1 MTKRL
6 SPMPKN
12 LMFALDIGTRS
23 VVGVLS
29 KKMDKKYVVVD
40 YEIMQHPDRAMFDGQ
55 IHDIAKVTEVVKTVV
70 EAIEERNGFRLE
82 QAAIAAA
89 GRALKTERSVYE
101 LDIDVT
107 KEVDKS
113 VTDSI
118 EMQAIQLAQKK
129 LTEVQELQSSYYC
142 VGYSVINYFLDNS
155 MILNPIGH
163 RGQKLS
169 VDIIATFLPHI
180 VVDSLYSVVNK
191 AGLEVMNL
199 TLEPIASINVAIPQ
213 NLRLLNL
220 ALVDVGAGTS
230 DIAISKD
237 GSVISYGMVALAGDE
252 ITEKIAQ
259 TYLLDFN
266 KAEKLKIGLCKS
278 EVNSFT
284 DVLGMTHQLP
294 TDEIMSQIEDVIDHI
309 TKEVAENIIQ
319 LNKKSPSAVFC
330 IGGGAQIPGFTNSL
344 AGHLKLP
351 LERVVIKS
359 VENLEMISFET
370 EPLLGPEFI
379 TPMGIGV
386 TAFEERD
393 QDFIQVNVNET
404 AIRLFNSKPLQV
416 SDALILTGYNARSL
430 ISERG
435 ESYFITI
442 DGVLREI
449 KGEYGEPARIYINGV
464 QSHLDS
470 KINHKDQISIISAEK
485 GKPRRMT
492 LKEAVK
498 LDSYVSLNGEIIKT
512 IEFVSVNGVNR
523 TGDYILIA
531 GDELVTK
538 GIKTVKQLAD
548 AVELDLNNY
557 AIYLGERKLDE
568 AFIIQTGD
576 AYVYKKQEPMVVFE
590 QDSILTEEDKLKRTS
605 NVDTVENGLEY
616 EREHNLVRENQ
627 GNSILEII
635 VNGNSIQIPKSKSE
649 IVFVD
654 IFNHIEFDLTKP
666 QGILVLKLNGER
678 AKYTD
683 LLKTGDI
690 IEIFWN
696 N

>member
-1 MTKRL
+1 MTKKL

-23 VVGVLS
+23 VVGILS
-29 KKMDKKYVVVD
+29 KKVDKNYVVVD
-40 YEIMQHPDRAMFDGQ
+40 YEIMEHPDRAMFDGQ

-70 EAIEERNGFRLE
+70 EAIEVRNGFRLE

-101 LDIDVT
+101 LEIDIT

-113 VTDSI
+113 VTDNI

-129 LTEVQELQSSYYC
+129 LMELQELQSSYYC
-142 VGYSVINYFLDNS
+142 VGYSVINYYLDNS
-155 MILNPIGH
+155 MILNPVGH

-180 VVDSLYSVVNK
+180 VVDSLYSVINK

-252 ITEKIAQ
+252 ITEKLAQ

-266 KAEKLKIGLCKS
+266 KAEKLKIGLCKN
-278 EVNSFT
+278 ETNSFT
-284 DVLGMTHQLP
+284 DVLGMTHQL
-294 TDEIMSQIEDVIDHI
+294 TTVEIMSQLEDVIQNI

-330 IGGGAQIPGFTNSL
+330 IGGGAQIPGFTKSL
-344 AGHLKLP
+344 AGHLNLP

-370 EPLLGPEFI
+370 EPLIGPEFI

-435 ESYFITI
+435 ESYTIFI
-442 DGVLREI
+442 DGVQREI

-464 QSHLDS
+464 QAHLDS
-470 KINHKDQISIISAEK
+470 RISHKDQITIISAEK

-498 LDSYVSLNGEIIKT
+498 LDSYVTLNGEKIKT

-523 TGDYILIA
+523 TGDYILIE

-538 GIKTVKQLAD
+538 GIKTLKQLAE
-548 AVELDLNNY
+548 AVELDLNNF
-557 AIYLGERKLDE
+557 AIYLGDLKLDLE
-568 AFIIQTGD
+568 ASLRTGD
-576 AYVYKKQEPMVVFE
+576 AYIYIKRENPIDKFE
-590 QDSILTEEDKLKRTS
+590 DSILTKEDKFNKISGDKESDAKSDSISEDDQYKEEDTKMSLD
-605 NVDTVENGLEY
+605 V
-616 EREHNLVRENQ
+616 
-627 GNSILEII
+627 I
-635 VNGNSIQIPKSKSE
+635 VNGSVIQIPNHKKE
-649 IVFVD
+649 VVFVD

-683 LLKTGDI
+683 LLKTGDVI
-690 IEIFWN
+690 DVFWN

>member
-1 MTKRL
+1 MTKKL

-23 VVGVLS
+23 VVGILS
-29 KKMDKKYVVVD
+29 KKMDKNYVVVD
-40 YEIMQHPDRAMFDGQ
+40 YEIMEHPDRAMFDGQ
-55 IHDIAKVTEVVKTVV
+55 IHDIAKVTEVVKAVV
-70 EAIEERNGFRLE
+70 EAIEVRNGFRLE

-101 LDIDVT
+101 LEIDIT
-107 KEVDKS
+107 KEIDKS
-113 VTDSI
+113 VTDNI

-129 LTEVQELQSSYYC
+129 LMELQELQSSYYC
-142 VGYSVINYFLDNS
+142 VGYSVINYYLDNS
-155 MILNPIGH
+155 MILNPVGH
-163 RGQKLS
+163 RGQRLS

-180 VVDSLYSVVNK
+180 VVDSLYSVINK

-252 ITEKIAQ
+252 ITEKLAQ

-266 KAEKLKIGLCKS
+266 KAEKLKIGLCKN
-278 EVNSFT
+278 ETNSFT
-284 DVLGMTHQLP
+284 DVLGMSHQL
-294 TDEIMSQIEDVIDHI
+294 TTVEIMSQLEEVIQNI
-309 TKEVAENIIQ
+309 TKEVADNIIQ

-330 IGGGAQIPGFTNSL
+330 IGGGAQIPGFTKSL
-344 AGHLKLP
+344 AGHLNLP

-359 VENLEMISFET
+359 VENLDMISFET
-370 EPLLGPEFI
+370 EPLIGPEFI

-435 ESYFITI
+435 ESYTISI

-449 KGEYGEPARIYINGV
+449 KGDYGEPARIYINGV
-464 QSHLDS
+464 QAHLDS
-470 KINHKDQISIISAEK
+470 RISHKDQITIISAEK

-498 LDSYVSLNGEIIKT
+498 LDSYVMLNGERIKT

-523 TGDYILIA
+523 TGDYILIE

-538 GIKTVKQLAD
+538 GIKTLKQLAEV
-548 AVELDLNNY
+548 VELDLNNF
-557 AIYLGERKLDE
+557 AIYLGDQKLDLE
-568 AFIIQTGD
+568 ANIRTGD
-576 AYVYKKQEPMVVFE
+576 AYIYKKRENPIDKFE
-590 QDSILTEEDKLKRTS
+590 DSILTKEDKFNKTS
-605 NVDTVENGLEY
+605 GDIGAELNSDSVSEG
-616 EREHNLVRENQ
+616 NLYNEEAPKMNLDV
-627 GNSILEII
+627 I
-635 VNGNSIQIPKSKSE
+635 VNGSVIQIPNHKKE
-649 IVFVD
+649 VVFVD

-690 IEIFWN
+690 IDVFWN